1 MMHKKGN
8 GGSLSIAVKVVALL
22 LVAFFVY
29 IGEYA
34 YTVFALPVFL
44 LDLCLSEHYRH
55 AAVVSVF
62 KLFLVFQGLGLWYLN
77 TQHFFDAPAN
87 EIQKSLIFHEQFDWQ
102 NATTAL
108 LDLSQRT
115 ITSLSAAQMAIISP
129 RSIQASTT
137 FPVKIVPRVRGS
149 RNEHS
154 LVLLNATF
162 GALPDTDFPDLLY
175 YSKHEIQ
182 TRFPRIFQELP
193 RSGFDSKFKNPCWR
207 RPEEEGGEG
216 AGALACLPYAYVLGQ
231 PKSGTSDLFERMK
244 GHGDVM

>member
-1 MMHKKGN
+1 MHRKGN
-8 GGSLSIAVKVVALL
+8 GGALSIAVKAVTLL
-22 LVAFFVY
+22 LVVFFIY
-29 IGEYA
+29 IGETA
-34 YTVFALPVFL
+34 YTIFALPVFL
-44 LDLCLSEHYRH
+44 LDWFLSEHYRN
-55 AAVVSVF
+55 AAVVSIF

-115 ITSLSAAQMAIISP
+115 ITSLSAAQIAIVSP
-129 RSIQASTT
+129 RSLQASTT
-137 FPVKIVPRVRGS
+137 FPVKIVPGVRGA

-154 LVLLNATF
+154 LALLNATF

-182 TRFPRIFQELP
+182 SKFPRIFRELP
-193 RSGFDSKFKNPCWR
+193 SDGFDSRFKNPCWQ
-207 RPEEEGGEG
+207 RPEEEGVEG

-231 PKSGTSDLFERMK
+231 PKSGTSDLFERLK